1 MKTFRCIDKPFIFFS
16 EQAQNQ
22 NGADTDEAMDV
33 EAGQFEDAEE
43 DP

>member
-1 MKTFRCIDKPFIFFS
+1 MGTTHT
-16 EQAQNQ
+16 
-22 NGADTDEAMDV
+22 GAEAEEAMDI

>member
-1 MKTFRCIDKPFIFFS
+1 LNLSLSLS
-16 EQAQNQ
+16 EQMGTNYT
-22 NGADTDEAMDV
+22 GAEVEEAMDI

>member
-1 MKTFRCIDKPFIFFS
+1 MYRTIQTSSFLLLT
-16 EQAQNQ
+16 EQMGTTHTA
-22 NGADTDEAMDV
+22 AEAEEAMDI

>member
-1 MKTFRCIDKPFIFFS
+1 MGTTHT
-16 EQAQNQ
+16 
-22 NGADTDEAMDV
+22 GAETEEAMDI

>member
-1 MKTFRCIDKPFIFFS
+1 MWMLFLLA
-16 EQAQNQ
+16 EQMGSIHT
-22 NGADTDEAMDV
+22 GADTEEAMDI

>member
-1 MKTFRCIDKPFIFFS
+1 MYRTIDFQSLFLS
-16 EQAQNQ
+16 EQMGTTHT
-22 NGADTDEAMDV
+22 GAEAEEAMDI